1 MVYDKSGMAEVQVVG
16 VTGMAGV
23 YYAGAR
29 MQPQL
34 IGCALAQ
41 EPGCP

>member
-1 MVYDKSGMAEVQVVG
+1 MAG
-16 VTGMAGV
+16 VTGMAGA
-23 YYAGAR
+23 YYAGVGTW
-29 MQPQL
+29 PQL